1 MSGRARMTLK
11 LDSRNCLKLACCA
24 AACALA
30 LVACKREQRSF
41 RDSPPAARL
50 DTITQSPILPGTPNL
65 VPVKNTYEENAY
77 AVSQGQQLY
86 EQYNCVGC
94 HFHGGGGI
102 GPPLMDDKWVYG
114 SEPQN
119 VFQTIVE
126 GRPNG
131 MPSFRGKIP
140 DTQVWQIVA
149 YVRSMSGQLSS
160 LVAPGRTDDMN
171 AKKPEQSKGKEQPKN
186 STLPAPAEPHTE
198 GAKQ

>member
-1 MSGRARMTLK
+1 MRGRVRTV
-11 LDSRNCLKLACCA
+11 LKLACCA

-30 LVACKREQRSF
+30 FAACKREQRSF

-50 DTITQSPILPGTPNL
+50 DTVAQSPIMPGTPDL
-65 VPVKNTYEENAY
+65 VPVKNTSEENAY
-77 AVSQGQQLY
+77 AVSEGQRLY
-86 EQYNCVGC
+86 EHFNCVGC

-131 MPSFRGKIP
+131 MPSFRGKISDP
-140 DTQVWQIVA
+140 QLWQIVA

-171 AKKPEQSKGKEQPKN
+171 AKKPEQSKGREDPKS
-186 STLPAPAEPHTE
+186 STLPGPAPPPQA
-198 GAKQ
+198 GGQKQ